1 MAAGDARSITA
12 ERDRTLALVQGE
24 KTMVALSPEE
34 VRHLDLR
41 LVDAWGIQFPSD
53 ANSVEELLAGAL
65 DRTAVDRFI
74 KARGEASD
82 ALTRG
87 DGHSTL
93 SIEANLFDAMV
104 HADIFGPITSL
115 RRHLILDGICTAL
128 GLVQR
133 LGLDG
138 DTLDVGCHA
147 GFVGSLLAEALGRP
161 ATGIDPSS
169 AAIAFG
175 RSYRGRSPML
185 NLVEAAIPWD
195 TSARFDLAIAIDAM
209 PQEAAKMGPYLR
221 GLSELLNPAG
231 IAVVVSSYWKNA
243 DVEVTRRQLRQ
254 ARLGFG
260 YADVVGGY
268 GNVPRDDG
276 QRRTGASGRQTV
288 GIDRTGEYSL
298 TRCSQKGA
306 ALAAPLSSV
315 RFLCRQ
321 FAYQPSTAMHPI
333 INRLGLKLA
342 LDNSVTSRRVRNA
355 NRPGLSRKSG
365 DPEKSA
371 GANRPW

>member
-138 DTLDVGCHA
+138 DVLDVGCHA

-195 TSARFDLAIAIDAM
+195 TSARFDLAIAIDGM

-268 GNVPRDDG
+268 GNVPPRFEASGFLVFLKGGTRQLPRQFRTLMESEWRRFQVYANAPETARDEKRSPLNG
-276 QRRTGASGRQTV
+276 PAAGPAPWRPATNLRKNQRR
-288 GIDRTGEYSL
+288 
-298 TRCSQKGA
+298 
-306 ALAAPLSSV
+306 
-315 RFLCRQ
+315 
-321 FAYQPSTAMHPI
+321 
-333 INRLGLKLA
+333 
-342 LDNSVTSRRVRNA
+342 
-355 NRPGLSRKSG
+355 
-365 DPEKSA
+365 
-371 GANRPW
+371 